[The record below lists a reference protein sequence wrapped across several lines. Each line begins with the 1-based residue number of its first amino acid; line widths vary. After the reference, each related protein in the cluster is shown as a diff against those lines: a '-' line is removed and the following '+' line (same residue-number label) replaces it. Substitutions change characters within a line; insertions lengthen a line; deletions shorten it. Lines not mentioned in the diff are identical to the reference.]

1 MPELKGID
9 NVMFAVRDLDP
20 AIVFYEDCGFVLK
33 FKIETAGMALF
44 AIGAEEPGL
53 LIRVAGRG
61 GSGSTGTAGAGR
73 FWVEVRDADAVAAEL
88 NAAGIP
94 VERLETATG
103 ITVEATDPSGNV
115 VGFADYSRRPEM
127 ARR

>member
-1 MPELKGID
+1 MAIELKGID
-9 NVMFAVRDLDP
+9 NVLFAVRELTP
-20 AIVFYEDCGFVLK
+20 SIAFYEACGFTLK
-33 FKIETAGMALF
+33 FKVGAAGIALF

-53 LIRVAGRG
+53 LIRAGD
-61 GSGSTGTAGAGR
+61 GSAGK

-88 NAAGIP
+88 KAAGIATS
-94 VERLETATG
+94 RLETMTG

-115 VGFADYSRRPEM
+115 VGFADYSKKPEM